1 MIKNVL
7 NFVCLFLKR
16 WFQLNSRKVRT
27 QFASIM
33 DMNNWEMIANCE
45 VTISD
50 DVLAAVDF
58 VFA

>member
-1 MIKNVL
+1 MF
-7 NFVCLFLKR
+7 NFVCLSLKR
-16 WFQLNSRKVRT
+16 WFQLNSRRVRT

-33 DMNNWEMIANCE
+33 VMNNWEMIANYE
-45 VTISD
+45 VAISD